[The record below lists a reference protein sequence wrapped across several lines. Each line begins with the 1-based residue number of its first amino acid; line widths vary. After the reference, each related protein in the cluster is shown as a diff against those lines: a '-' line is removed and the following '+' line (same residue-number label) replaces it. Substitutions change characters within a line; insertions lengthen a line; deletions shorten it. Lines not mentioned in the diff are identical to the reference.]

1 MICLGTW
8 WKMWK
13 ELDALSVKQSG
24 HKFFCSE
31 VNNEG
36 KNILSSTY
44 EILVAFC
51 FCSRIT
57 MISVNNLFFIFF
69 DVKRTGEGQPA
80 FLLDIYHCW
89 DGEVLIYTCASS
101 MSTDKTGAPDC
112 LKRWSL
118 MVKWKFDREWQ
129 LSGDTLF
136 SQHFT
141 FEKYPKSFIGDK
153 CHTVTSQTHSAH
165 TFWTRL
171 LYMKEWLFSV
181 IINI

>member
-1 MICLGTW
+1 MNKLTLANKHTLINYVMICLGTW

-13 ELDALSVKQSG
+13 ELDALSVEQSG

-80 FLLDIYHCW
+80 FLLDIISTTVEMEKCLFIPVSAAW
-89 DGEVLIYTCASS
+89 ALIKLEFLT
-101 MSTDKTGAPDC
+101 
-112 LKRWSL
+112 
-118 MVKWKFDREWQ
+118 VWK
-129 LSGDTLF
+129 GD
-136 SQHFT
+136 H
-141 FEKYPKSFIGDK
+141 
-153 CHTVTSQTHSAH
+153 
-165 TFWTRL
+165 
-171 LYMKEWLFSV
+171 
-181 IINI
+181 